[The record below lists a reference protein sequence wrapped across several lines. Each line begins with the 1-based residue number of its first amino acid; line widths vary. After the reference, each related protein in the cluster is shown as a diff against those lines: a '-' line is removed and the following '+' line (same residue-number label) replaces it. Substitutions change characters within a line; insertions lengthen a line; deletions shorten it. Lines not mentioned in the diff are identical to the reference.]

1 MILKPHY
8 TVYTADSGEEAIE
21 VLNRVAIDLV
31 TVDLKMPG
39 LSGTTV
45 LQKIKQR
52 DPDIE
57 AIIIT
62 GFGSMESAIDGLRL
76 GALDYISKPF
86 DVEQILRLI
95 RGGLERRAAKLQL
108 KERSRLEHLRAEKA
122 EEANRLKR
130 QLVSAMAHDIK
141 SPLGLITGYAE
152 FLSGRLEK
160 LPAAKE
166 DMEFVGQIQ
175 ASAQR
180 ISRLVSGVLDAS
192 RLEAGHPIVRTPVQ
206 LNALVREMT
215 QQQVLVLREKRLD
228 LILDLANDL
237 PHVIGDEAQL
247 GRVLSNLIDNAIKFT
262 PPGGRIFVASR
273 REDEAVVIEIEDTGM
288 GIPKE
293 DLPLLFS
300 EFRRLRAARRIEGT
314 GLGLFIVKTIVEAHG
329 GSVAAQ
335 STEGRGTTFRLR
347 FPAAG

>member
-8 TVYTADSGEEAIE
+8 TVYTADSGEDAIE
-21 VLNRVAIDLV
+21 VLNRVAVDLV
-31 TVDLKMPG
+31 TVDLRMPG
-39 LSGTTV
+39 LTGTAV
-45 LQKIKQR
+45 LHKIKQR

-76 GALDYISKPF
+76 GAFDYISKPF
-86 DVEQILRLI
+86 DVEQILRLT
-95 RGGLERRAAKLQL
+95 RAGLERRAAKSQL
-108 KERSRLEHLRAEKA
+108 RERSQSEHLRAQKA

-160 LPAAKE
+160 VPEAKE
-166 DMEFVGQIQ
+166 DMEFVCQIQ

-192 RLEAGHPIVRTPVQ
+192 RLEAGHPIVRTPVH

-228 LILDLANDL
+228 LMLDLANDL
-237 PHVIGDEAQL
+237 PRVVGDEAQL

-262 PPGGRIFVASR
+262 PPGGRIFVTSR

-288 GIPKE
+288 GIPKDE
-293 DLPLLFS
+293 LPLLFS
-300 EFRRLRAARRIEGT
+300 EFRRLRGARRIEGT

-335 STEGRGTTFRLR
+335 SKEGRGTTFQLR
-347 FPAAG
+347 FPSAG